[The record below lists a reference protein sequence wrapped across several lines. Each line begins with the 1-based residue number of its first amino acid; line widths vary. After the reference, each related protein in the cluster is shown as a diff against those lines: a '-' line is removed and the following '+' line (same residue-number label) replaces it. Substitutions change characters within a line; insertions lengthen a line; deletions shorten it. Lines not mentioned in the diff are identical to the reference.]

1 MDKEKLINLSYLK
14 EIAGDEP
21 DVMKEFIGLFLEQ
34 ITEFRND
41 LQTCLKNRQWEE
53 LGKAAHK
60 AKSSVMT
67 FGLND
72 LGLLLKRIQLSTQE
86 GGDVNT
92 CSGDV
97 AEFIRLIG
105 LAEEELQQELL
116 KL

>member
-1 MDKEKLINLSYLK
+1 MDKEKLINLSYLT

-21 DVMKEFIGLFLEQ
+21 AVMKEFIGLFLEQ

-41 LQTCLKNRQWEE
+41 LQTCLRNRQWEE

-67 FGLND
+67 FGMND

-97 AEFIRLIG
+97 AQFIRIIG

-116 KL
+116 QL